1 MNFDYKFFRR
11 YAGTL
16 FLIGNITALL
26 TNLIDT
32 NWYQLW
38 SGLLFVTCS
47 ISLIL
52 SSHHHRWLFY
62 CGISTFVACM
72 LIAVS
77 SPGDGQILTY
87 LSGLAGFTGA
97 FLTLRAAFQ
106 RETHKQYTLPFPLG
120 LIDKYPMAASGIIEG
135 TCFFATA
142 IGALI
147 NSDYRLA
154 IVSFIYVTGYVCLI
168 ASDEYLRAHLNN
180 KINHTQ

>member
-1 MNFDYKFFRR
+1 MQLDHKTFRR
-11 YAGTL
+11 CAGTV

-26 TNLIDT
+26 TNLVDT

-62 CGISTFVACM
+62 CGISTFFACM

-106 RETHKQYTLPFPLG
+106 RETHKQYKLPATLS

-135 TCFFATA
+135 TCFFITT

-154 IVSFIYVTGYVCLI
+154 IVSFIYVAGYGCLI
-168 ASDEYLRAHLNN
+168 LSDEYFRKALSLRHS
-180 KINHTQ
+180 